1 MPVLPNQRH
10 EAFAQALAK
19 GKSAT
24 EAMTAAGYRTD
35 RGNASRL
42 TANDSIR
49 SRVAEL
55 QAKVAKKVEVTVESL
70 ADELEA
76 ARSGAMGEKQFS
88 AAVSASLG
96 KAKLFGLGSETR
108 KLTGTLQV
116 VTITTKHLESLNDDE
131 LAALEAAY
139 PILEKLGI
147 VGSAAA
153 AARAHCPRR

>member
-19 GKSAT
+19 GKSAS

-49 SRVAEL
+49 QRVAEL
-55 QAKVAKKVEVTVESL
+55 QAKGAEKAVVTIDSL
-70 ADELEA
+70 AAELDE
-76 ARSGAMGEKQFS
+76 ARGIAKTEKQPN
-88 AAVSASLG
+88 AMVQATMG
-96 KAKLFGLGSETR
+96 KAKLFGLIIDKTR
-108 KLTGTLQV
+108 HSGTVHVITLTAQDLDTL
-116 VTITTKHLESLNDDE
+116 TEHE

-139 PILEKLGI
+139 PVLEKLGL
-147 VGSAAA
+147 VGGAGGPTSETT
-153 AARAHCPRR
+153 H